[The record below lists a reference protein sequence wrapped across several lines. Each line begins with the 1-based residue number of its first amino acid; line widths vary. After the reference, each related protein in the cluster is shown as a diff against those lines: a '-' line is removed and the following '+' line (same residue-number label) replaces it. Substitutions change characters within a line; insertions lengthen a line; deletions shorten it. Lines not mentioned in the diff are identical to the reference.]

1 MDEEKQK
8 ILDGSTKVFMQEG
21 FYKTPMDE
29 IAKRLRISKKTIYK
43 YFESKEIL
51 VKEVVHNFLLQNKSI
66 IQDILDSD
74 DDAVTKAFNLFQHLG
89 KILLNIRNKWLEDI
103 QGHYQSL
110 WKEIDEFRTK
120 MMLANISRLINQGK
134 NEGYIVDYPTDII
147 VMFFVSSIRGII
159 NPDFII
165 QRKLEPESI
174 MKPTINLLMN
184 AILTEKGKEF
194 FNKLQPGVNK

>member
-8 ILDGSTKVFMQEG
+8 ILDEATRVFLQEG

-43 YFESKEIL
+43 YFDSKEIL
-51 VKEVVHNFLLQNKSI
+51 VKEVVHNFLLQNKGL

-89 KILLNIRNKWLEDI
+89 KLLLKVSNKWLEDI
-103 QGHYQSL
+103 QTHYQGL

-120 MMLANISRLINQGK
+120 MMIANISKLINQGK
-134 NEGYIVDYPTDII
+134 NEGFIVDYPTDII
-147 VMFFVSSIRGII
+147 VMFFVSSVRGII

-165 QRKLEPESI
+165 RRKLEPESI
-174 MKPTINLLMN
+174 MIPTISLLMN
-184 AILTEKGKEF
+184 AILTDRGKEL